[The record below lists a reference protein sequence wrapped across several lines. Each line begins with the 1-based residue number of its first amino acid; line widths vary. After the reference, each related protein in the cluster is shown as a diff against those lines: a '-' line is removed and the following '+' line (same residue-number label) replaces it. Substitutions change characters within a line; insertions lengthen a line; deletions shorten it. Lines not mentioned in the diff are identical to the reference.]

1 MLYWIREEDDGDL
14 RGRAMNDKSSLEE
27 IQTLEKEI
35 AIKLNEI
42 HISKTELDT
51 LAETHKESLQ
61 KISAKLR
68 EDLARLRD
76 LHQQL
81 GFKLELLGARN

>member
-1 MLYWIREEDDGDL
+1 
-14 RGRAMNDKSSLEE
+14 MNDKSSLEE

-81 GFKLELLGARN
+81 GFKLEMLGARN